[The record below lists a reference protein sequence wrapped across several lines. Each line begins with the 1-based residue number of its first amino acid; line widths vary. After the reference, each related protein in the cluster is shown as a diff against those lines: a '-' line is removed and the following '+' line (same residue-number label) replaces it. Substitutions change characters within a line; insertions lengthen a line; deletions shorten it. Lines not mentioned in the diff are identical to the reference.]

1 MLVFTRKRDEAIV
14 IGDGIEVRILRVGKD
29 GVRLGVTAPPEVPV
43 HRQEIYQM
51 VGAAN
56 LSAATAP
63 ANAKDDTSMVER
75 LATRLRRD
83 SAASDL
89 SAEAVGRSAANADL
103 STEAV
108 GRSAAKVEPVR

>member
-56 LSAATAP
+56 LSAATPP
-63 ANAKDDTSMVER
+63 ADVNHDTSIVER

-83 SAASDL
+83 RAASSS
-89 SAEAVGRSAANADL
+89 SAD
-103 STEAV
+103 AV
-108 GRSAAKVEPVR
+108 GRSAAKVEPAQ

>member
-56 LSAATAP
+56 LSAATRP
-63 ANAKDDTSMVER
+63 ASAKDDTSIVER
-75 LATRLRRD
+75 LATRLRRGG
-83 SAASDL
+83 AASNV
-89 SAEAVGRSAANADL
+89 SAEAG
-103 STEAV
+103 
-108 GRSAAKVEPVR
+108 GRSAAKVEPARQP